1 MITHFS
7 RQCPGLH
14 GPGSAT
20 LVQET
25 SIARLVESHATLEI
39 PVMQRR
45 YCWGNSM
52 LDRFWAD
59 TVSVTVERGS
69 DVQGSHRVGKA
80 VFRER
85 DQRNEDDRKTLLV
98 VDGQQRITTSLL
110 MCAAIRNELL
120 TRVSLVSNMP
130 EELPHEQNLPEES
143 KSTESWIHSNA
154 RDAIKRL
161 SNILFNAEFPDSYLP
176 SDEIL
181 HQSRLIPSFLDREP
195 FFAAI
200 TDKNCDTPS
209 AVSNARSV
217 FRNKAAILSTRQL
230 VAAASFASQV
240 SIMAIHI
247 QTVNINLSQVFQWL
261 QESAIS
267 ADKILYNPTPGMQF
281 GNMDLIRNLTIS
293 HYVDRPSD
301 ELESIY
307 RMHWLPLET
316 LCKSQHTLF
325 DDFLALFLAA
335 QKENENIR
343 LVSEKQNVARE
354 APHTNTDSASPSPQK
369 TSPGFVA
376 PMPRVYGSR
385 NKNSW
390 KAAASKKSVADA
402 QQEGDM
408 KLYLAFIAWYQLRV
422 FASATMPQLNA
433 EPVKVLDEM
442 TAFARAVLDE

>member
-1 MITHFS
+1 MSIA
-7 RQCPGLH
+7 C
-14 GPGSAT
+14 
-20 LVQET
+20 LVQ
-25 SIARLVESHATLEI
+25 SHATLEI

-59 TVSVTVERGS
+59 TVSVAIERGS
-69 DVQGSHRVGKA
+69 QDVRGSHRVGKA

-85 DQRNEDDRKTLLV
+85 EDNQKTLLV

-120 TRVSLVSNMP
+120 TRVTQIPNSS
-130 EELPHEQNLPEES
+130 EES
-143 KSTESWIHSNA
+143 NSVESWAHSNA

-161 SNILFNAEFPDSYLP
+161 GHILFNAKFPDSYLP

-181 HQSRLIPSFLDREP
+181 NQSRLIPSFLDRAP

-200 TDKNCDTPS
+200 TNKNCDTPS
-209 AVSNARSV
+209 AITNATSV
-217 FRNKAAILSTRQL
+217 FRNKASVLNTRQL
-230 VAAASFASQV
+230 VAAASFADQV
-240 SIMAIHI
+240 SIMAIYI
-247 QTVNINLSQVFQWL
+247 QTENVNLSQVFQWL

-267 ADKILYNPTPGMQF
+267 ADKVLYNPTPGMQF

-316 LCKSQHTLF
+316 LCKSQHSLF
-325 DDFLALFLAA
+325 DDFLSLFLAA
-335 QKENENIR
+335 QKENETLLLTI
-343 LVSEKQNVARE
+343 EKQDMALE
-354 APHTNTDSASPSPQK
+354 IPHTNTDSASPSGPK
-369 TSPGFVA
+369 ASPAFVA
-376 PMPRVYGSR
+376 PMPRLYGSR
-385 NKNSW
+385 SKKSW
-390 KAAASKKSVADA
+390 KAPKKSVAET
-402 QQEGDM
+402 QQKDGDLQ
-408 KLYLAFIAWYQLRV
+408 LYIEFISWYQRKV
-422 FASATMPQLNA
+422 FASSMNA

-442 TAFARAVLDE
+442 TAFARSFRDE